1 MFFRMPGSGVGGD
14 GGGHSQAGPAGR
26 GGLRVRQSRG
36 AAGAGLPTS
45 GLPRPAGGVAPPE
58 HPVPGAPSPGSRD
71 SLAPSFGE
79 PRPSAPF
86 LCSGGWLGGAAAGL
100 GPPLSRAG
108 RRSPQWLPCSSRC
121 SSTLTLVS
129 TFRRGGSPGSSLSL
143 PARLSSGQP
152 AGTWLPTASTEAQ
165 GGPSAHEPRCLPL
178 PLGCAC
184 PQGR

>member
-14 GGGHSQAGPAGR
+14 GRGHGQAGPAVR
-26 GGLRVRQSRG
+26 GGRRGLGEGQSHEAVG
-36 AAGAGLPTS
+36 TAAGLPRLGTP
-45 GLPRPAGGVAPPE
+45 LCPAGGGVAPLE
-58 HPVPGAPSPGSRD
+58 HPVPRALSPRSRD
-71 SLAPSFGE
+71 SPAPRFGE

-86 LCSGGWLGGAAAGL
+86 LCSGGWLGGTAAGL

-143 PARLSSGQP
+143 PARLSSGHP
-152 AGTWLPTASTEAQ
+152 AGTWLPTVSTEGQ
-165 GGPSAHEPRCLPL
+165 DRPSTCCRQLSS
-178 PLGCAC
+178 
-184 PQGR
+184 